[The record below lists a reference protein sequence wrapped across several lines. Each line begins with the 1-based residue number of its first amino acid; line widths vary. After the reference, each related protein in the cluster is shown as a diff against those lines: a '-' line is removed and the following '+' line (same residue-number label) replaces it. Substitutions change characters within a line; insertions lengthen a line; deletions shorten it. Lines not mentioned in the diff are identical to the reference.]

1 MIEIVKCVECGGEI
15 SLMGSVAHK
24 VVLET
29 ASWCQHCAHC
39 KTEKREFHFCCQ
51 GCFHKYMKKVLDG
64 EAELEWK
71 Y

>member
-1 MIEIVKCVECGGEI
+1 
-15 SLMGSVAHK
+15 MGKVATTI
-24 VVLET
+24 VLET
-29 ASWCQHCAHC
+29 SSWCQHCAHC

-64 EAELEWK
+64 EAELRWE